1 MGNVNDAHALI
12 PEHVDDPEQV
22 LYFFF
27 RQGGSGLVEYQHLG
41 IIGNGLGDLHHLPLG
56 NGHGTHD
63 PPGVNVDFQF
73 LKHLHGVLVHLLLV
87 NHDPGNG
94 GIPAQP
100 DVVHNRALQGLV
112 QLLVYHG
119 HAIVQGFPAALKVH
133 FLTVQED
140 MTVVLFVNAEQALH
154 KGGLSRAVFTH
165 QSVDG
170 SLFYFQGNMVQ
181 CFNARESLGDILHSQ
196 KNRFLHMCVPPLGQ
210 RMTERRGRCR
220 SLGFLF
226 LICP

>member
-1 MGNVNDAHALI
+1 MGDVNDAHALI

-27 RQGGSGLVEYQHLG
+27 RQGGSGLVKYQYLG
-41 IIGNGLGDLHHLPLG
+41 IIGNGLGDLHHLPLR
-56 NGHGTHD
+56 NGHGAHD
-63 PPGVNVDFQF
+63 PPGVNVDLQ
-73 LKHLHGVLVHLLLV
+73 LLEHLHGVFVHLLLID
-87 NHDPGNG
+87 HDPRNG
-94 GIPAQP
+94 GITAQP

-165 QSVDG
+165 QGVDR
-170 SLFYFQGNMVQ
+170 SRLYFQGNMVQ
-181 CFNARESLGDILHSQ
+181 GLYAGEGLGDILHSQ

-210 RMTERRGRCR
+210 RMTERRDRCR
-220 SLGFLF
+220 PLGSSF
-226 LICP
+226 